1 MNRRADKL
9 RKTLQASRRHATQII
24 EIAEQA
30 QLDLTDKNLGG
41 VNARTV
47 VVLRHL
53 GEIISIARLMDARTG
68 TIDPSAKKVAK

>member
-9 RKTLQASRRHATQII
+9 RKKVQESRRNATKII

-30 QLDLTDKNLGG
+30 QLDIADPKVGG
-41 VNARTV
+41 VNARKL

-68 TIDPSAKKVAK
+68 TIDPSAKEKKS

>member
-1 MNRRADKL
+1 VNRRADKL

-30 QLDLTDKNLGG
+30 QLDLADTKVGTAK
-41 VNARTV
+41 ARQL